1 MILVAGFVV
10 FLVALYVSAEAMD
23 RYWRSRQRPPR
34 PAVRQSPLF
43 RTSHN
48 QCADCG
54 REGDLLNLDEIC
66 RECFD
71 LKTLI
76 R

>member
-1 MILVAGFVV
+1 MIILAGFVV
-10 FLVALYVSAEAMD
+10 FLALLYISAEKMD
-23 RYWRSRQRPPR
+23 RFWRSRQQRPR
-34 PAVRQSPLF
+34 PIPRMPPLF

-48 QCADCG
+48 QCAQCG

-66 RECFD
+66 RDCFD